1 MGQDAELIDYG
12 ATKGRWAANKKHEV
26 ESPIAGARA
35 VVLKDLYIRG
45 GLMGEPPSYAHMLS
59 TDSYR
64 PIADSEP
71 KLCSQCRPHR
81 RQASSH
87 SNITSLQA

>member
-1 MGQDAELIDYG
+1 MGRDAELIDYG

-45 GLMGEPPSYAHMLS
+45 GLMGELPSYAHMLS

-64 PIADSEP
+64 PEAVLDEGQKSVMSYLP
-71 KLCSQCRPHR
+71 RNAAL
-81 RQASSH
+81 
-87 SNITSLQA
+87 